1 MIVNVVPAFSIMG
14 IRSFRRRYFG
24 ENTSLI
30 VASMVTGL
38 LAALAAVALKAGVNE
53 LTRLLHGWLFGER
66 RELLTLVIP
75 TAGILLCVVF
85 TRYVLKKD
93 LGGGLPNLL
102 RTIREKDSV
111 VENHK
116 LYSQVLTSILSMGAG
131 GSAGLEAPI
140 AGTGAAFGSKVAQ
153 WLRFDKGTRTLL
165 LACGAAAGI
174 SAIFNAPIAGAI
186 FALEVLLVHVAI
198 PQVVPVLIASASAA
212 FVSSI
217 IYKGQPFVLITDS
230 WNTAAL
236 PWYICLALFG
246 ALVSVWC
253 NLSYFGVRDRLMRL
267 PCQTPMSS

>member
-93 LGGGLPNLL
+93 LGIFS
-102 RTIREKDSV
+102 IRRWTCSTRKYSV
-111 VENHK
+111 QNVV
-116 LYSQVLTSILSMGAG
+116 YSF
-131 GSAGLEAPI
+131 GSARRTAWWR
-140 AGTGAAFGSKVAQ
+140 TTNC
-153 WLRFDKGTRTLL
+153 TRR
-165 LACGAAAGI
+165 C
-174 SAIFNAPIAGAI
+174 SR
-186 FALEVLLVHVAI
+186 
-198 PQVVPVLIASASAA
+198 AS
-212 FVSSI
+212 
-217 IYKGQPFVLITDS
+217 
-230 WNTAAL
+230 
-236 PWYICLALFG
+236 
-246 ALVSVWC
+246 
-253 NLSYFGVRDRLMRL
+253 
-267 PCQTPMSS
+267 